1 MKIITTAFVGLM
13 AVALSGCGGSAA
25 NSTGTSSGGS
35 SNPSPNN
42 PTPVTSVKTNKY
54 RPLNESTSSSSGS
67 TSASSSGLAA
77 SSSSS
82 GALTGDQFIAT
93 QVNPFVA
100 TRHDPFST
108 FAIDVDTA
116 SYDVFYR
123 GANESGSLPI
133 PDSVR
138 IEEYVNY
145 FKYNYPA
152 PALDAVKPFSV
163 SMTMVPNVLDR
174 STHIVR
180 VGLKAAAPPKVK
192 KPVNLVFLVDVS
204 GSMGGSDRLP
214 LAKLLIKDSLSLLE
228 PDDHVSIV
236 SYSEKI
242 TLNLPTTAVVDKTSI
257 VAAVDALAANGSTN
271 GGAGI
276 QLAYKQAQA
285 GFVSGGINHIVLC
298 TDGDF
303 NVGTTSNDELVKLIE
318 TERKTGVTLTTLGF
332 GTGNLN
338 DGMMEKTSNAGNG
351 IYSVITSEQ
360 HAHRYVEERL
370 LSNLLYVAK
379 DVKIQMEFNP
389 DLISSYRLLG
399 YEDRD
404 IADTDFRNDSV
415 DAGEI
420 GAGHTVTALYEVV
433 LRSATQPIIKNA
445 PALRDGA
452 KFASKLEG
460 AYDDLVMAKVRYKDV
475 DASATTP
482 AKEFSVSIKNAEEN
496 ITKADADLRWA
507 IAMAAYAEI
516 LRHSPFAD
524 PKAIPQLEG
533 IFKEQST
540 LDNDRKEFYR
550 LYLKTKPALPVS
562 AAK

>member
-1 MKIITTAFVGLM
+1 MKIIQTAIVGL
-13 AVALSGCGGSAA
+13 AISALLGCAG
-25 NSTGTSSGGS
+25 STGSSTGGS
-35 SNPSPNN
+35 SPGSNNSTPS
-42 PTPVTSVKTNKY
+42 SSGKTNKY
-54 RPLNESTSSSSGS
+54 HSLNNIGSSSSGS
-67 TSASSSGLAA
+67 ISSSTSSSGFAG

-82 GALTGDQFIAT
+82 GALSGDKFIAT
-93 QVNPFVA
+93 QVNPFIA
-100 TRHDPFST
+100 TRYDPFST

-123 GANESGSLPI
+123 GANDQGSLPN

-145 FKYNYPA
+145 FKYSYPA

-163 SMTMVPNVLDR
+163 TLNVVPNILDR
-174 STHIVR
+174 ATHVVR
-180 VGLKAAAPPKVK
+180 VGLKAAAPPKQK

-204 GSMGGSDRLP
+204 GSMGSSDRLP
-214 LAKLLIKDSLSLLE
+214 LVKLLIKDALSILA

-236 SYSEKI
+236 SYSQNI
-242 TLNLPTTAVVDKTSI
+242 ILNLPTTAVADKNVI
-257 VAAVDALAANGSTN
+257 IAAVDALVADGSTN

-285 GFVSGGINHIVLC
+285 GYINGGINHVVLC

-303 NVGTTSNDELVKLIE
+303 NVGTTSNEALVKLIE

-332 GTGNLN
+332 GAGNLN
-338 DGMMEKTSNAGNG
+338 DAMMEKTSNAGNG

-360 HAHRYVEERL
+360 HARRYVEERL

-389 DLISSYRLLG
+389 DLIRSYRLLG

-404 IADTDFRNDSV
+404 IADADFRDDSV

-433 LRSATQPIIKNA
+433 LRAATQPLINNA
-445 PALRDGA
+445 PALKDGS
-452 KFASKLEG
+452 KFTAKLEG
-460 AYDDLVMAKVRYKDV
+460 AYDDLVLAKVRYKDV
-475 DASATTP
+475 DATAATP

-507 IAMAAYAEI
+507 VAMAAYAEI

-524 PKAIPQLEG
+524 KTAIPQLES
-533 IFKEQST
+533 IFKEQSV

-550 LYLKTKPALPVS
+550 LFLKTKTALTAPAV
-562 AAK
+562 K